1 MNKNLYWPKRTK
13 FKKFQ
18 KLNYRLKGLATGLY
32 LYRHMNGFIL
42 KTLTSIKLKTNQLE
56 SARRILRRLLKRQSI
71 LYLFLNCDQSITK
84 KSNGIRMGKGK
95 GVIDTWVAP
104 INAGRLLFFLSQVNY
119 LQSIY
124 SLNKA
129 KKKFSFRTRIIVN
142 NYKNIN
148 FY

>member
-104 INAGRLLFFLSQVNY
+104 INAGRLLFF
-119 LQSIY
+119 
-124 SLNKA
+124 
-129 KKKFSFRTRIIVN
+129 
-142 NYKNIN
+142 
-148 FY
+148 